1 MRESVLNEPSFR
13 LFLVYR
19 LLVTLAIQMQ
29 SVAVAWQV
37 YNLSHSALHLGYV
50 GLAIFLPNLLFA
62 LPGGRAADRYPRR
75 RTMLVSISLILL
87 TSVSL
92 LLSHLYPQ
100 NGLGQIYVT
109 LGLLGLARA
118 YYGPA
123 ATAYLAQLVPTHQ
136 LPRAVAIN
144 STAFQLSTIMGPALA
159 GVIVALPA
167 ASVAT
172 VYATCLVFLLA
183 AVLILL
189 RLPMLPIPGGPG
201 RDLDILGGLRYVWGN
216 KLILG
221 AISLDLFAVL
231 LGGAVALLPVFARDI
246 LHVGA
251 AGLGTMRSAPALG
264 ATLMA
269 IYLSLR
275 PLKGY
280 VGYKMLG
287 AVLLFGI
294 ATIGFGLSK
303 DYHFSL
309 GCFVLLG
316 ATDMISV
323 VVRQTLIQTHT
334 PDAMRGRV
342 SAVNMVFIG
351 ASNELGEFE
360 SGVTAAWLGTVPAV
374 VLGGVG
380 TCLVVVIWSL
390 IFPALRKVDKLHH
403 GQ

>member
-1 MRESVLNEPSFR
+1 MKESVLNEPSFR

-87 TSVSL
+87 TSASL

-123 ATAYLAQLVPTHQ
+123 ATAYLAQLVPIHQ

-159 GVIVALPA
+159 GVIVALPE

-269 IYLSLR
+269 IYLSMR
-275 PLKGY
+275 PLKGQ

-294 ATIGFGLSK
+294 ATVGFGLSK
-303 DYHFSL
+303 NYHFSL
-309 GCFVLLG
+309 GCLVLLG

-323 VVRQTLIQTHT
+323 VVRQTLIQTQT
-334 PDAMRGRV
+334 PDVMRGRV

-380 TCLVVVIWSL
+380 TCLVVLIWSL
-390 IFPALRKVDKLHH
+390 LFPALRKVDKLHY

>member
-1 MRESVLNEPSFR
+1 MSDRSFR
-13 LFLVYR
+13 LFVVYR

-29 SVAVAWQV
+29 AVAVAWQV
-37 YNLSHSALHLGYV
+37 YNISHNALDLGYV

-75 RTMLVSISLILL
+75 LIMLLSILLILMA
-87 TSVSL
+87 SGSL
-92 LLSHLYPQ
+92 LYSHLHPES
-100 NGLGQIYVT
+100 GLTQIYIT
-109 LGLLGLARA
+109 LCLIGLARA
-118 YYGPA
+118 FYGPA
-123 ATAYLAQLVPTHQ
+123 ASAYLSQLVPADR

-144 STAFQLSTIMGPALA
+144 STAFQFSTIFGPALA
-159 GVIVALPA
+159 GWIVAMPG

-172 VYATCLVFLLA
+172 VYATCFTLLLA
-183 AVLILL
+183 GIVLLM

-201 RDLDILGGLRYVWGN
+201 RDLELLGGLRYVWGN

-231 LGGAVALLPVFARDI
+231 LGGAVALLPVYARDI
-246 LHVGA
+246 LNVGA
-251 AGLGTMRSAPALG
+251 SGLGAMRSAPALG
-264 ATLMA
+264 ATMMA
-269 IYLSLR
+269 LYLSVR
-275 PLKGY
+275 PLQGH

-287 AVLLFGI
+287 SVLLFGI
-294 ATIGFGLSK
+294 ATVLFGISK
-303 DYHFSL
+303 NYIFSL
-309 GCFVLLG
+309 GCLVILG

-334 PDAMRGRV
+334 PDIMRGRV

-360 SGVTAAWLGTVPAV
+360 SGVTAAWFGTVPAV

-380 TCLVVVIWSL
+380 TCLVVLIWSL
-390 IFPALRKVDKLHH
+390 LFPALRRVDKLS
-403 GQ
+403 Q

>member
-1 MRESVLNEPSFR
+1 MKESVLNEPSFR

-75 RTMLVSISLILL
+75 RTMLISISLILL
-87 TSVSL
+87 TSASL
-92 LLSHLYPQ
+92 LLSHLFPR
-100 NGLGQIYVT
+100 NGLGQIYIT

-159 GVIVALPA
+159 GVIVALPD

-189 RLPMLPIPGGPG
+189 RLPMLPVPGGPG

-275 PLKGY
+275 PLKGH
-280 VGYKMLG
+280 VGHKMLG

-294 ATIGFGLSK
+294 ATVGFGLSRN
-303 DYHFSL
+303 YHFSL
-309 GCFVLLG
+309 ACLVLLG

-334 PDAMRGRV
+334 PDVMRGRV

-380 TCLVVVIWSL
+380 TCLVVLIWSL
-390 IFPALRKVDKLHH
+390 IFPTLRKVDKLHL

>member
-123 ATAYLAQLVPTHQ
+123 ATAYLAQLVPTQQ

-159 GVIVALPA
+159 GVIVALPT

-264 ATLMA
+264 AMLMA

-275 PLKGY
+275 PLNGY

-294 ATIGFGLSK
+294 ATVGFGLSK
-303 DYHFSL
+303 DFHFSL
-309 GCFVLLG
+309 GCLVLLG

-380 TCLVVVIWSL
+380 TCLVVLIWSL

>member
-1 MRESVLNEPSFR
+1 MKESVLNEPSFR

-92 LLSHLYPQ
+92 LLSHLYPE
-100 NGLGQIYVT
+100 NGLGQIYIT

-264 ATLMA
+264 AMLMA

-275 PLKGY
+275 PLNGY

-303 DYHFSL
+303 DFHFSL
-309 GCFVLLG
+309 GCLVLLG

-380 TCLVVVIWSL
+380 TCLVVLIWSL
-390 IFPALRKVDKLHH
+390 IFPALRKIDKLHH

>member
-1 MRESVLNEPSFR
+1 MKDSVLNDRSFR
-13 LFLVYR
+13 LFLIYR

-37 YNLSHSALHLGYV
+37 YNMSHNALHLGYV

-75 RTMLVSISLILL
+75 RTMLISITFLLL
-87 TSVSL
+87 TSASL
-92 LLSHLYPQ
+92 LLSHLYPGR
-100 NGLGQIYVT
+100 GLAQIYIT

-123 ATAYLAQLVPTHQ
+123 ATAYLAQLVPIHQ
-136 LPRAVAIN
+136 LPRAVAVN

-159 GVIVALPA
+159 GAIVALPD

-201 RDLDILGGLRYVWGN
+201 RDLELLGGLRYVWSN

-251 AGLGTMRSAPALG
+251 AGLGTMRSAPAVG
-264 ATLMA
+264 AALMA
-269 IYLSLR
+269 IHLSVR
-275 PLKGY
+275 PLKGR
-280 VGYKMLG
+280 VGYKMLA
-287 AVLLFGI
+287 AVLLFGL
-294 ATIGFGLSK
+294 ATVGFGLSK

-309 GCFVLLG
+309 ACLALLG

-334 PDAMRGRV
+334 PDVMRGRV

-360 SGVTAAWLGTVPAV
+360 SGLTAAWLGTVPAV

-380 TCLVVVIWSL
+380 TCLVVVIWSVL
-390 IFPALRKVDKLHH
+390 FPALRKIDKLHQGH
-403 GQ
+403 

>member
-123 ATAYLAQLVPTHQ
+123 ATAYLAQLVPTQQ

-159 GVIVALPA
+159 GVIVALPT

-264 ATLMA
+264 AMLMA

-275 PLKGY
+275 PLNGY

-294 ATIGFGLSK
+294 ATVGFGLSK
-303 DYHFSL
+303 DFHFSL
-309 GCFVLLG
+309 GCLVLLG

-380 TCLVVVIWSL
+380 TCLVVLIWSL
-390 IFPALRKVDKLHH
+390 IFPALRKIDKLHH